1 MSTFED
7 DWNFQ
12 INIEDI
18 EKKNFEEFEK
28 SLRYINDHVFKLLE
42 ETFKTQRLD
51 YNCGTGRSHDEELK
65 LLIDKNKQLRQEVD
79 NKTNEILIL
88 QTKYEN
94 YKKDQKLL
102 SQEVKE
108 THEAYL
114 LTKKFYKKKLKMY
127 YAIES
132 REAEKETIFIQFF
145 TECKKDPENYS
156 VRLLRNTKLRHYQ
169 ILQISPK
176 IKIEKE
182 LKQKIYIPD
191 DVSALLCCIRQEFLN
206 IKQNKV

>member
-1 MSTFED
+1 
-7 DWNFQ
+7 
-12 INIEDI
+12 
-18 EKKNFEEFEK
+18 
-28 SLRYINDHVFKLLE
+28 
-42 ETFKTQRLD
+42 
-51 YNCGTGRSHDEELK
+51 
-65 LLIDKNKQLRQEVD
+65 
-79 NKTNEILIL
+79 
-88 QTKYEN
+88 
-94 YKKDQKLL
+94 
-102 SQEVKE
+102 
-108 THEAYL
+108 
-114 LTKKFYKKKLKMY
+114 MY